1 MDRLDMKEEY
11 LITQAADPTPLLV
24 TDWMSD
30 YVSELEDGNQEEK
43 LLHRARVVA
52 TAGLSVMSGSDDVIW
67 ERVRPAFRSA
77 EVSI

>member
-1 MDRLDMKEEY
+1 MKEEY